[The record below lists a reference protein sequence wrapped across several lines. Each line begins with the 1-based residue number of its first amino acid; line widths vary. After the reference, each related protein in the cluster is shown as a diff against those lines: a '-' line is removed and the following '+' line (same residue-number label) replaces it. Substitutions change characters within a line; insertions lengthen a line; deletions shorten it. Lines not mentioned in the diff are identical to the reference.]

1 MDEDVEGQNVAQ
13 RGSLAMQERESSMQ
27 AGAAAS
33 SALSLRHCWL
43 FFFVVFFFSPFFFKT
58 EELRVKSLSNNLRSS
73 HVQNRQ

>member
-27 AGAAAS
+27 EGAAVS
-33 SALSLRHCWL
+33 SALSLRYCWFL
-43 FFFVVFFFSPFFFKT
+43 GFFSLSQFFFKT